1 MKPHLY
7 SLTLLA
13 VLAAPAA
20 HAVEYRTVL
29 PKQSAISFEF
39 RQMGV
44 PVAGGFKRFT
54 TQMVF
59 DPARPEAASARIE
72 IDLASIDAGSAE
84 ADEES
89 AGKLWFNRSVYP
101 KAQFVSSQVRA
112 LGNNRYEMRGTLT
125 LKGKSRDHDRAG
137 DVYAPARTPPPS
149 TARSSSNVWSS
160 ASAKACGPMS
170 PPSPTKSRSSSALP
184 PPANNPLFSHF

>member
-1 MKPHLY
+1 MKPYLSY
-7 SLTLLA
+7 LTLLA

-29 PKQSAISFEF
+29 SRQSTISFEF

-44 PVAGGFKRFT
+44 PVAGSFKRFD

-72 IDLASIDAGSAE
+72 IDLASIDAGSPE
-84 ADEES
+84 ADDES

-101 KAQFVSSQVRA
+101 KAVFTSSQIRA
-112 LGNNRYEMRGTLT
+112 LGSNRYEMRGTLT
-125 LKGKSRDHDRAG
+125 LKGKSRDMVVPVTFSPGKDAATFDGAFVLKRLEFGIGEGMWA
-137 DVYAPARTPPPS
+137 DVATVANDVQVKFHI
-149 TARSSSNVWSS
+149 A
-160 ASAKACGPMS
+160 ASGK
-170 PPSPTKSRSSSALP
+170 
-184 PPANNPLFSHF
+184 